1 MKKNKRHDARSR
13 FRRRVFFDIAA
24 STVIT
29 GIAELFLVLNLN
41 MFTGFMRQNGYQL
54 RWMDLQGEG
63 ILAWVFFYLLIGI
76 AVFSISFFLLQEQ
89 AIRYIGEISDAM
101 EEIADG
107 NLNIQLEIKGDDEFS
122 QMASL
127 LNQMA
132 EDIGDLMER
141 ERESERSKNELIT
154 NVAHDLRTPLTSVIG
169 YLELL
174 KNETTILPQEKRD
187 HYVKI
192 TYQKAKHLERLIEDL
207 FGFTKLNYG
216 KISMN
221 VTRVDVLQ
229 LLTQL
234 LDEFYPIFAESD
246 MHYEIYSNVRAIPMN
261 GDGDLLARLFENL
274 ISNAV
279 KYGKEG
285 KIVHVYARLEGQIV
299 TISVVNYGY
308 VIPEIDLA
316 HIFDKFY
323 RVDQSRT
330 SGGGGT
336 GLGLAIA
343 KNIVE
348 MHGGTIDARSD
359 LDGTVFEVKLRTDF
373 DINRENFGKGVA
385 EESYE

>member
-1 MKKNKRHDARSR
+1 MKNKKRYDARSR
-13 FRRRVFFDIAA
+13 FRRRVFFDIVA
-24 STVIT
+24 SVAIT
-29 GIAELFLVLNLN
+29 CVAEIFLVLNLN
-41 MFTGFMRQNGYQL
+41 MVTGFLRQNGYQL
-54 RWMDLQGEG
+54 HMFDMQGEG
-63 ILAWVFFYLLIGI
+63 MLPWLLFYVFMGI
-76 AVFSISFFLLQEQ
+76 AVFSICFLLLQEN

-101 EEIADG
+101 EEIAEG
-107 NLNIQLEIKGDDEFS
+107 NLNIQLEIQGDDEFS

-132 EDIGDLMER
+132 EDIGELMDR

-174 KNETTILPQEKRD
+174 KNEATVLPLEKRD
-187 HYVKI
+187 HYVQI
-192 TYQKAKHLERLIEDL
+192 TYQKAKHLEQLIEDL

-221 VTRVDVLQ
+221 VARVDILQ

-234 LDEFYPIFAESD
+234 LDEFYPIFAEYD
-246 MHYEIYSNVRAIPMN
+246 MHYEICSNVRTIPMN
-261 GDGDLLARLFENL
+261 GDGNLLARLFENL

-285 KIVHVYARLEGQIV
+285 KIVHVNARLEEQIV
-299 TISVVNYGY
+299 KISVINYGY
-308 VIPEIDLA
+308 VIPTQDLA

-330 SGGGGT
+330 SSGGGT

-348 MHGGTIDARSD
+348 LHGGTIEARSD

-373 DINRENFGKGVA
+373 DIAKENYGNGVTG
-385 EESYE
+385 E

>member
-1 MKKNKRHDARSR
+1 MKNKKRHDARSR
-13 FRRRVFFDIAA
+13 FRRRVFFDIVASAA
-24 STVIT
+24 IT
-29 GIAELFLVLNLN
+29 CIAEIFLVLNLN
-41 MFTGFMRQNGYQL
+41 MVTGFLRQNGYQL
-54 RWMDLQGEG
+54 HMFDMQGNG
-63 ILAWVFFYLLIGI
+63 MLPWIFFYVFIGI
-76 AVFSISFFLLQEQ
+76 AVFSISFLLLQENS
-89 AIRYIGEISDAM
+89 IRYIGEISDAM
-101 EEIADG
+101 GEIADG
-107 NLNIQLEIKGDDEFS
+107 NLNIRLEIQGDDEFS

-132 EDIGDLMER
+132 EDIGDLMDR

-174 KNETTILPQEKRD
+174 KNETTLLPQEKRE

-192 TYQKAKHLERLIEDL
+192 TYQKAKHLEQLIEDL

-221 VTRVDVLQ
+221 VNRVDVLQ

-234 LDEFYPIFAESD
+234 LDEFYPIFAEND
-246 MHYEIYSNVRAIPMN
+246 MHYEIYSNARSIPMN
-261 GDGDLLARLFENL
+261 GDGNLLARLFENL

-279 KYGKEG
+279 KYGREG
-285 KIVHVYARLEGQIV
+285 KIVHVYARLEEQVV

-308 VIPEIDLA
+308 VIPAQDLA

-330 SGGGGT
+330 SSTGGT

-348 MHGGTIDARSD
+348 LHGGTIEARSD

-373 DINRENFGKGVA
+373 DITKENYGNGVTG
-385 EESYE
+385 E

>member
-1 MKKNKRHDARSR
+1 
-13 FRRRVFFDIAA
+13 
-24 STVIT
+24 
-29 GIAELFLVLNLN
+29 
-41 MFTGFMRQNGYQL
+41 
-54 RWMDLQGEG
+54 
-63 ILAWVFFYLLIGI
+63 
-76 AVFSISFFLLQEQ
+76 
-89 AIRYIGEISDAM
+89 M

-107 NLNIQLEIKGDDEFS
+107 NLNIQLEIQGDDEFS

-132 EDIGDLMER
+132 VDIGDLMER

-174 KNETTILPQEKRD
+174 KNETTVLPQEKRD
-187 HYVKI
+187 HYVQI
-192 TYQKAKHLERLIEDL
+192 TYQKAKHLEHLIEDL

-221 VTRVDVLQ
+221 VARVDILQ

-234 LDEFYPIFAESD
+234 LDEFYPIFAEYD

-261 GDGDLLARLFENL
+261 GDGNLLARLFENL

-285 KIVHVYARLEGQIV
+285 KIVHVYARLEEQIV

-308 VIPEIDLA
+308 VIPEQDLA

-330 SGGGGT
+330 SSTGGT

-348 MHGGTIDARSD
+348 LHGGAIEARSD

-373 DINRENFGKGVA
+373 DITKENYGNGVTG
-385 EESYE
+385 E

>member
-1 MKKNKRHDARSR
+1 MKNKKRHDARSR
-13 FRRRVFFDIAA
+13 FRKRVFYDIVA
-24 STVIT
+24 SAVIAC
-29 GIAELFLVLNLN
+29 IAEVFLVLNIN
-41 MFTGFMRQNGYQL
+41 MVTGFLRQNGYQL
-54 RWMDLQGEG
+54 HMGDMPGEG
-63 ILAWVFFYLLIGI
+63 MIPWIFLYLLIGI
-76 AVFSISFFLLQEQ
+76 VVFCISFLLLQEN

-101 EEIADG
+101 EEISDG
-107 NLNIQLEIKGDDEFS
+107 NLGIQLEVKGDDEFS

-132 EDIGDLMER
+132 EDISRLMDR

-192 TYQKAKHLERLIEDL
+192 TYQKAKHLEQLIEDL

-221 VTRVDVLQ
+221 VARVDVLQ

-234 LDEFYPIFAESD
+234 LDEFYPIFAEHD
-246 MHYEIYSNVRAIPMN
+246 MHYEIHSNMRSIPMN
-261 GDGDLLARLFENL
+261 ADGNLLARLFENL
-274 ISNAV
+274 IGNAV

-285 KIVHVYARLEGQIV
+285 KIVHVYARLEESVV

-308 VIPEIDLA
+308 VIPAQDLA

-323 RVDQSRT
+323 RVDQARSSST
-330 SGGGGT
+330 GGT

-348 MHGGTIDARSD
+348 LHGGTIEARSD

-373 DINRENFGKGVA
+373 DVNKENYGNGLTG
-385 EESYE
+385 E

>member
-1 MKKNKRHDARSR
+1 MKNKKRYDARSR
-13 FRRRVFFDIAA
+13 FRRRVFFDIVA
-24 STVIT
+24 SVAIT
-29 GIAELFLVLNLN
+29 CVAEIFLVLNLN
-41 MFTGFMRQNGYQL
+41 MVTGFLRQNGYQL
-54 RWMDLQGEG
+54 HMFDMQGEG
-63 ILAWVFFYLLIGI
+63 MLPWLLFYVFMGI
-76 AVFSISFFLLQEQ
+76 AVFSICFLLLQEN

-101 EEIADG
+101 EEIAEG
-107 NLNIQLEIKGDDEFS
+107 NLNIQLEIQGDDEFS

-132 EDIGDLMER
+132 QEIGELMDR

-174 KNETTILPQEKRD
+174 KNEATVLPLEKRD
-187 HYVKI
+187 HYVQI
-192 TYQKAKHLERLIEDL
+192 TYQKAKHLEQLIEDL

-221 VTRVDVLQ
+221 VARVDILQ

-234 LDEFYPIFAESD
+234 LDEFYPICAEYD
-246 MHYEIYSNVRAIPMN
+246 MHYEICSNVRAIPMN
-261 GDGDLLARLFENL
+261 GDGNLLARLFENL

-285 KIVHVYARLEGQIV
+285 KIVYVKAWLEEHIV

-308 VIPEIDLA
+308 VIPPQDLA

-330 SGGGGT
+330 SSGGGT

-348 MHGGTIDARSD
+348 LHGGTIEARSD

-373 DINRENFGKGVA
+373 DITRENYGNGVTG
-385 EESYE
+385 E

>member
-1 MKKNKRHDARSR
+1 VKKNKRHDARSR
-13 FRRRVFFDIAA
+13 FRRRVFYDIVA
-24 STVIT
+24 SAVIT
-29 GIAELFLVLNLN
+29 CIAEIFLVLNMN
-41 MFTGFMRQNGYQL
+41 MVIGFLRQNGYSL
-54 RWMDLQGEG
+54 HMLDLQGEG
-63 ILAWVFFYLLIGI
+63 LLPWMFFYLIIGI
-76 AVFSISFFLLQEQ
+76 AVFSISFLLLQEQ

-132 EDIGDLMER
+132 GDIADLMDR

-174 KNETTILPQEKRD
+174 KNETTVLPQEKRE

-221 VTRVDVLQ
+221 VTRVDILQ

-234 LDEFYPIFAESD
+234 LDEFYPMFAEHD
-246 MHYEIYSNVRAIPMN
+246 MHYEIYSNVRTIPMN
-261 GDGDLLARLFENL
+261 GDGNLLARLFENL

-285 KIVHVYARLEGQIV
+285 KIVHVYARLEEQVV

-308 VIPEIDLA
+308 VISKEDLA

-330 SGGGGT
+330 SSTGGT

-348 MHGGTIDARSD
+348 LHGGIMEARSD
-359 LDGTVFEVKLRTDF
+359 LDGTVFEVRLRTDF
-373 DINRENFGKGVA
+373 DINRENYGNVVS

>member
-1 MKKNKRHDARSR
+1 MKSKKRYDARSR
-13 FRRRVFFDIAA
+13 FRRRVFFDIVA
-24 STVIT
+24 STVIAC
-29 GIAELFLVLNLN
+29 IAEIFLVLNLN
-41 MFTGFMRQNGYQL
+41 MVTEYLRQNGYQL
-54 RWMDLQGEG
+54 HILERQGEG
-63 ILAWVFFYLLIGI
+63 ILSWGVIYVIIGI
-76 AVFSISFFLLQEQ
+76 AVFSISFLLLQEN

-107 NLNIQLEIKGDDEFS
+107 NLNIQLEIQGDDEFS

-132 EDIGDLMER
+132 EDIGELMDR

-174 KNETTILPQEKRD
+174 KNETTMLPQDKRD
-187 HYVKI
+187 HYVNI
-192 TYQKAKHLERLIEDL
+192 TYQKAKHLERLIDDL

-221 VTRVDVLQ
+221 VSRVDVLQ

-234 LDEFYPIFAESD
+234 LDEFYPIFAEHD
-246 MHYEIYSNVRAIPMN
+246 MHYEIRSNMRAIPMN
-261 GDGDLLARLFENL
+261 GDGNLLARLFENL

-285 KIVHVYARLEGQIV
+285 KIVHVYARLEENVV

-308 VIPEIDLA
+308 VIQEQDLA

-323 RVDQSRT
+323 RVDHART
-330 SGGGGT
+330 SSTGGT

-348 MHGGTIDARSD
+348 LHGGTIEAHSD
-359 LDGTVFEVKLRTDF
+359 LEGTVFEVKLRTDF
-373 DINRENFGKGVA
+373 DITKENYGNGVA
-385 EESYE
+385 GESYE